1 MATHK
6 QEKAMKVVISGG
18 SPTEGMKVAGYAPS
32 VIRKPKVLTGSKAWK
47 ELMDKFIPDELL
59 AEKHR
64 ELLEVPKKVR
74 TYVRGELTNE
84 YEELDSQAVSKGL
97 DMGYKLKG
105 RYAPDKVE
113 HSGEITETLKLDRKT
128 DKIIEKVLKERKKD
142 I

>member
-1 MATHK
+1 MLDYSTFI
-6 QEKAMKVVISGG
+6 MVLYL
-18 SPTEGMKVAGYAPS
+18 T
-32 VIRKPKVLTGSKAWK
+32 IRCGVEQWQLVGLNTA
-47 ELMDKFIPDELL
+47 
-59 AEKHR
+59 
-64 ELLEVPKKVR
+64 
-74 TYVRGELTNE
+74 ELTNE

-105 RYAPDKVE
+105 KYTPEKIE